1 MRGPFFNQNR
11 INYDILQKSNFN
23 DVDIAIDKIKLKYD
37 IDIKEKVEGLDI
49 KWIIASINKHYEISI
64 QHHDLIGLTIYAEN
78 EQSSAIVTEIA
89 NYLSKE
95 VFDQREDIGYTP

>member
-1 MRGPFFNQNR
+1 MKGPFFNQNR
-11 INYDILQKSNFN
+11 IHYNILQKTNFN

-49 KWIIASINKHYEISI
+49 KWAIANINKNYEISI

-78 EQSSAIVTEIA
+78 EQSNAIVTEIA
-89 NYLSKE
+89 TYLSQE
-95 VFDQREDIGYTP
+95 VFNEREDMGYAP